1 MEVTLSWY
9 QVSDIERAKKFYGD
23 VLGLKKTF
31 EIEGWCEFSHA
42 DGAASV
48 ALNQLREGDPERGA
62 TVVLR
67 VDDIDRAQSDMKKK
81 GAKFEGN
88 VEEIPGVVRIA
99 TFRDPDGNRLQ
110 LCQVLMRE

>member
-1 MEVTLSWY
+1 
-9 QVSDIERAKKFYGD
+9 
-23 VLGLKKTF
+23 
-31 EIEGWCEFSHA
+31 A